1 VTTLA
6 LSGIVKRYPGVTAL
20 DGVDLT
26 LEGGAVHALLGEN
39 GAGKSTLLK
48 VLAGATAPDAG
59 TIRLDGAPLTL
70 HEPRDAL
77 RLGITVIYQ
86 EFTLVPALSAAANVL
101 LGMEPARFAVL
112 DLSAE
117 RARATEALESLGAGF
132 DAGTLVADLTVAQ
145 RQLVELA
152 RALVRDSRIIALD
165 EPTAALSHRETEA
178 LFERVRALRARGMA
192 VVLVTHRLEEV
203 RTLAD
208 TVTVLR
214 DGRRIW
220 TGSASAVTDA
230 DIIRHM
236 VGRTV
241 EMERLQAA
249 TVPGAVVLRA
259 EGLTRAPAFCGI
271 SLSVRRGE
279 IVALAGLVGA
289 GRTEVARCLAGADRA
304 TAGTMTL
311 HGAPYAPRSPA
322 DAIRQGVF
330 YLPEERK
337 TQGLVLG
344 MTVRE
349 NVTLAT
355 LSRFCRAGVVRRTAE
370 DRAAQA
376 QVDAVELRPPELER
390 AAGTLSGGNQQ
401 KVVLAKALLA
411 EPEVLIVD
419 EPTRGVDVGA
429 KSEIHHRLR
438 ALADAGKA
446 VLVISSELPEVLA
459 LADRIVVLCEG
470 RVRGELAGAGASAD
484 DVLALALPGS
494 AAA

>member
-1 VTTLA
+1 MTTLA
-6 LSGIVKRYPGVTAL
+6 LNGIVKRYPGVTAL

-59 TIRLDGAPLTL
+59 TVTLGGAALDLRS
-70 HEPRDAL
+70 PRDAL
-77 RLGITVIYQ
+77 RHGITVIYQ
-86 EFTLVPALSAAANVL
+86 EFALVPALSAAANVL
-101 LGMEPARFAVL
+101 LGMEPGRYGLL
-112 DLSAE
+112 DTAAE
-117 RARATEALESLGAGF
+117 RARAADALASLGAGF
-132 DAGTLVADLTVAQ
+132 DAGTPVTELTVAQ

-152 RALVRDSRIIALD
+152 RALVREARVIALD
-165 EPTAALSHRETEA
+165 EPTAALSQRETAA
-178 LFERVRALRARGMA
+178 LFDRIRELRARGLA
-192 VVLVTHRLEEV
+192 ILLVTHRLEEV
-203 RTLAD
+203 RAIAD
-208 TVTVLR
+208 AATVLR

-220 TGSASAVTDA
+220 TGAVAGTTDA

-236 VGRTV
+236 VGRAV
-241 EMERLQAA
+241 EMERQRAA
-249 TVPGAVVLRA
+249 RVPDAEVLRVA
-259 EGLTRAPAFCGI
+259 GLTREPAFRDV
-271 SLSVRRGE
+271 SFAVRGGE

-304 TAGTMTL
+304 SAGAMTL
-311 HGAPYAPRSPA
+311 RGEPFDPRGPA
-322 DAIRQGVF
+322 DAIRRGVF

-344 MTVRE
+344 MSVRE

-355 LSRFCRAGVVRRTAE
+355 LERFCRAGVVRRTAE
-370 DRAAQA
+370 HAAARAQA
-376 QVDAVELRPPELER
+376 DTVELRPPDLER

-411 EPEVLIVD
+411 EPDVLIVD

-429 KSEIHHRLR
+429 KSEIHRRLR

-470 RVRGELAGAGASAD
+470 RVRGELDGSAVRAD
-484 DVLALALPGS
+484 DILALALPGT

>member
-1 VTTLA
+1 MTTLA
-6 LSGIVKRYPGVTAL
+6 LAGIVKRYPGVTAL

-26 LEGGAVHALLGEN
+26 LAGGTVHALLGEN

-59 TIRLDGAPLTL
+59 TITLDGTPLTFAA
-70 HEPRDAL
+70 PRDAL
-77 RLGITVIYQ
+77 RRGITVIYQ

-101 LGMEPARFAVL
+101 LGMEPARFGVL
-112 DLSAE
+112 DAATE
-117 RARATEALESLGAGF
+117 RARAADALGALGAAF
-132 DAGTLVADLTVAQ
+132 DPATPVAALTVAE

-152 RALVRDSRIIALD
+152 RALVRDARVVALD

-178 LFERVRALRARGMA
+178 LFARVRALRARGIA

-203 RTLAD
+203 RALAD
-208 TVTVLR
+208 RVTVLR
-214 DGRRIW
+214 DGRHIW
-220 TGSASAVTDA
+220 TGAAAEVTDA
-230 DIIRHM
+230 EIIRHM

-241 EMERLQAA
+241 EMERVAA
-249 TVPGAVVLRA
+249 GREPGEAALDVR
-259 EGLTRAPAFCGI
+259 GLTRAPAFHDI
-271 SLSVRRGE
+271 TLSVRRGE

-289 GRTEVARCLAGADRA
+289 GRTEVARCLAGADRP
-304 TAGTMTL
+304 TAGTML
-311 HGAPYAPRSPA
+311 LAGRPYAPRSSA

-330 YLPEERK
+330 YMPEERK

-344 MTVRE
+344 MTVGE

-355 LSRFCRAGVVRRTAE
+355 LARFCRFGVVRAAAE
-370 DRAAQA
+370 RAAAQA
-376 QVDAVELRPPELER
+376 QVDALELRPPDLAR

-411 EPEVLIVD
+411 GPDVLIVD

-429 KSEIHHRLR
+429 KSEIHRRLR

-446 VLVISSELPEVLA
+446 VLIVSSELPEVLA

-470 RVRGELAGAGASAD
+470 RVRGELDGRTAD
-484 DVLALALPGS
+484 AQQVLALALPGS

>member
-6 LSGIVKRYPGVTAL
+6 LSGIAKRYPGVTAL

-26 LEGGAVHALLGEN
+26 LEGGRVHALLGEN

-59 TIRLDGAPLTL
+59 TISLDGVPLEL
-70 HEPRDAL
+70 RAPRDAL
-77 RLGITVIYQ
+77 RRGITVIYQ

-101 LGMEPARFAVL
+101 LGMEPARLGVL
-112 DLSAE
+112 EAGTE
-117 RARATEALESLGAGF
+117 RARAGAALAALGAGF
-132 DAGTLVADLTVAQ
+132 DARTRVADLTVAQ

-165 EPTAALSHRETEA
+165 EPTAALSHRETAA
-178 LFERVRALRARGMA
+178 LFERVRALRARGIA
-192 VVLVTHRLEEV
+192 IVLVTHRLEEV
-203 RTLAD
+203 HGLAD
-208 TVTVLR
+208 AVTVLR
-214 DGRRIW
+214 DGRHIW
-220 TGSASAVTDA
+220 TGAAAAVTDA
-230 DIIRHM
+230 DIIRYM

-241 EMERLQAA
+241 EMERQAPA
-249 TVPGAVVLRA
+249 ASAGDVVLEVDR
-259 EGLTRAPAFCGI
+259 LTRAPAFRDVTFA
-271 SLSVRRGE
+271 VRRGE

-289 GRTEVARCLAGADRA
+289 GRTEVARCVAGADRPDS
-304 TAGTMTL
+304 GTLRL
-311 HGAPYAPRSPA
+311 HGAAFAPRTPA
-322 DAIRQGVF
+322 AAIRRGVF

-337 TQGLVLG
+337 THGLVLG

-355 LSRFCRAGVVRRTAE
+355 LARFCRVGVVRRAAE

-376 QVDAVELRPPELER
+376 QVDAVELRPPDLER
-390 AAGTLSGGNQQ
+390 TAATLSGGNQQ

-411 EPEVLIVD
+411 GPDVLIVD

-429 KSEIHHRLR
+429 KSEIHRRLR
-438 ALADAGKA
+438 ALADSGKA
-446 VLVISSELPEVLA
+446 VLVVSSELPEVLA
-459 LADRIVVLCEG
+459 LADRVVVLCEG
-470 RVRGELAGAGASAD
+470 RVRGELDGATARAD
-484 DVLALALPGS
+484 DILALALPGS

>member
-6 LSGIVKRYPGVTAL
+6 LRGIVKRYPGVTAL
-20 DGVDLT
+20 DSVDLT
-26 LEGGAVHALLGEN
+26 LEGGQVHALLGEN

-48 VLAGATAPDAG
+48 VLAGATAPDDG
-59 TIRLDGAPLTL
+59 TITLDGAPVTFAA
-70 HEPRDAL
+70 PRDAL
-77 RLGITVIYQ
+77 ELGITVIYQ
-86 EFTLVPALSAAANVL
+86 EFSLVPALSAAANVM
-101 LGMEPARFAVL
+101 LGMEPTRFGLL
-112 DLSAE
+112 DAAAE
-117 RARATEALESLGAGF
+117 RARAAAALTALGAGF
-132 DAGTLVADLTVAQ
+132 DPATPVAQ
-145 RQLVELA
+145 LAVAERQLAELA
-152 RALVRDSRIIALD
+152 RALVRDARVIALD

-178 LFERVRALRARGMA
+178 LFARVRALRERGIA

-203 RTLAD
+203 RALAD

-220 TGSASAVTDA
+220 TGVVADATDA
-230 DIIRHM
+230 TIIHHM
-236 VGRTV
+236 VGRAV
-241 EMERLQAA
+241 EMERLAA
-249 TVPGAVVLRA
+249 ARAPGEPALVVA
-259 EGLTRAPAFCGI
+259 GLTRDRAFRDI
-271 SLSVRRGE
+271 AFAVRRGE

-289 GRTEVARCLAGADRA
+289 GRTEVARCLAGADRS

-311 HGAPYAPRSPA
+311 QGEPYAPRSPA
-322 DAIRQGVF
+322 EAIRRGVF

-344 MTVRE
+344 MSVQE

-355 LSRFCRAGVVRRTAE
+355 LARFCRAGVVLASAE
-370 DRAAQA
+370 REAAQA
-376 QVDAVELRPPELER
+376 QVNAVELRPPDLAR

-411 EPEVLIVD
+411 GPDVLIVD

-429 KSEIHHRLR
+429 KSEIHRRLR
-438 ALADAGKA
+438 SLADAGKA

-470 RVRGELAGAGASAD
+470 RVRGELDGRTAGAQ